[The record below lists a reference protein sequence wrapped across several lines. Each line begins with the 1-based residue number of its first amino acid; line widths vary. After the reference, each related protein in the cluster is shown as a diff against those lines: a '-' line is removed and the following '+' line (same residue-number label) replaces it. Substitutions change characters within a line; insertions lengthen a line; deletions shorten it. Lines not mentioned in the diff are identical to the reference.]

1 MRLAAGADDSAAWTI
16 GHTLADSQNWARFL
30 MESPANLMTPTILA
44 KTVKERFVGRNVN
57 VVAHDKAWAE
67 SKKMGSF
74 LSVTRGSAEPPV
86 FLEITYNGAPNSK
99 DAPICLVGKGIT
111 FDSGGI
117 SIKPSAAMDEMR
129 ADMGGAACVVATID
143 ALERNKVPVNV
154 KGWSRNY
161 NIYVCFRCD
170 FSNNFMFFLV
180 AGLIPSCENLPSD
193 RATKPG
199 DVVFAMNGK
208 SICVDNTD
216 AEGRLIL
223 CDAICYAGEF
233 KPKYIVDVATLTGAV
248 FVALGDCVSGA
259 YSNNQRLWEIL
270 EAAGKESGDRV
281 WRMPL
286 FKHYTKQMTGKK
298 CSIKSRFNINCTI

>member
-1 MRLAAGADDSAAWTI
+1 M
-16 GHTLADSQNWARFL
+16 
-30 MESPANLMTPTILA
+30 
-44 KTVKERFVGRNVN
+44 
-57 VVAHDKAWAE
+57 VAHDKAWAE
-67 SKKMGSF
+67 KKGMGSY
-74 LSVTRGSAEPPV
+74 LSVAQGSAQPPV
-86 FLEITYNGAPNSK
+86 FIEVTYNGSSNE
-99 DAPICLVGKGIT
+99 DDQPICLVGKGIT

-129 ADMGGAACVVATID
+129 ADMGGAACVLATID

-154 KGWSRNY
+154 KG
-161 NIYVCFRCD
+161 
-170 FSNNFMFFLV
+170 
-180 AGLIPSCENLPSD
+180 LIPSCENMPSH

-233 KPKYIVDVATLTGAV
+233 NPKFIVDVATLTGAV
-248 FVALGDCVSGA
+248 FIALGDCVSGV
-259 YSNNQRLWEIL
+259 YSNDERLWSLL
-270 EAAGKESGDRV
+270 ERSGRETGDRV

-286 FKHYTKQMTGKK
+286 FKHYVKKMTGMSTSLNLYKYL
-298 CSIKSRFNINCTI
+298 SYESFFNT